1 MLALPVSTPR
11 CDDSGMNEGERV
23 IDNRDESR
31 FELATGGMVADLSYR
46 RRADR
51 LVLVHTEVP
60 EALGG
65 RGIGGLLVQ
74 AAVDRAS
81 AENLTVV
88 PLCPFARK
96 WLERHPEAAS
106 GVSVD
111 WGPPPDD

>member
-1 MLALPVSTPR
+1 
-11 CDDSGMNEGERV
+11 MNEGERV
-23 IDNRDESR
+23 TDNRSQSR
-31 FELATGGMVADLSYR
+31 FELAAGGAVSVLVYR

-60 EALGG
+60 ESMGG
-65 RGIGGLLVQ
+65 RGIAGMLVQ

-81 AENLTVV
+81 GEGLTVV

-96 WLERHPEAAS
+96 WLERHPQAAS

>member
-1 MLALPVSTPR
+1 
-11 CDDSGMNEGERV
+11 MNEGERV
-23 IDNRDESR
+23 VDNRSESR
-31 FELATGGMVADLSYR
+31 FELVTDGVVAVLVYR

-60 EALGG
+60 EVLGG
-65 RGIGGLLVQ
+65 RGIGGTLVQ
-74 AAVDRAS
+74 AAVDRATG
-81 AENLTVV
+81 EGLTVV

-96 WLERHPEAAS
+96 WLESHPQAAA

>member
-1 MLALPVSTPR
+1 
-11 CDDSGMNEGERV
+11 MNEGERV
-23 IDNRDESR
+23 IDNRSESR
-31 FELATGGMVADLSYR
+31 FELATGGTVAVLAYR

-65 RGIGGLLVQ
+65 RGIAGLLVQ

-81 AENLTVV
+81 GEGLTVV
-88 PLCPFARK
+88 PLCPFART
-96 WLERHPEAAS
+96 WLERHPQAAS
-106 GVSVD
+106 GISVD